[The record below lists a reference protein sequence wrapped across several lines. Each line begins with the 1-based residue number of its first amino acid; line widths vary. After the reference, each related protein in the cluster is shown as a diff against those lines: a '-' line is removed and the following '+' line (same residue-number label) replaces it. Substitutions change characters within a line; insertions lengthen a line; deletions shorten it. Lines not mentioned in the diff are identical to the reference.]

1 MKLLSILTFAAAVS
15 AIKCGRNVYSEKQVK
30 DADAAACN
38 HVQGHTRA
46 GKYPHV
52 YKNHERFTFKG
63 LKGPFFEFPLLNSGI
78 YKRGSPGPDPLL
90 SLRNVRGLVRLLILV
105 LREAASLPAPAL
117 PDCSDARFQT
127 TTRLNVTVSTW

>member
-52 YKNHERFTFKG
+52 YKNHEGFTFNG

-78 YKRGSPGPDPLL
+78 YKRGSPGPD
-90 SLRNVRGLVRLLILV
+90 RVIITQKCERAGEITHTGAKRGGFV
-105 LREAASLPAPAL
+105 A
-117 PDCSDARFQT
+117 CSGT
-127 TTRLNVTVSTW
+127 T